1 MAKKV
6 QKELALEQ
14 ILWNCRDILRGKVE
28 KADNRN
34 AVLSLTF
41 LKFAGEKFEER
52 RVAFLEELK
61 SKGLPQNAIENLL
74 ENPAGYGSVN
84 VFYLQPH
91 CRWTY
96 IVEHAAD
103 TSIANILDTAMA
115 DIEQQNSVLEGALPQ
130 RFFTSRSNVDTKLL
144 KALIDEINKISPE
157 RFHEKDL
164 IGRVYEYFLQEFSID
179 ERKDKGEFYTP
190 KCIVDLIA
198 ELIEPFKGTIYDPC
212 CGSGGMFVQS
222 LRFVEAH
229 GGNTANISVYGQEST
244 PSTFQL
250 AKMNLAIR
258 GISHNLGRQPASSF
272 SDDQHKDLK
281 FDFIMANP
289 PFNLK
294 KWRAADELTTDPRWS
309 GYTTPPESNA
319 NYAWILHMLSK
330 LDVTSGIAGFLLANG
345 ALGADGVEYEIRK
358 QLIENDKVEAII
370 VLPREMFYSTDI
382 SVTLWVLNNNK
393 KNTDAADSTQK
404 RDRTN
409 EILFVD
415 LRTWNTNIYEKSY
428 VQFTSEQIAA
438 IKRIYSDFQDINRA
452 GKYEKPELYRAVK
465 IEELRE
471 KKHSLVP
478 SQYIE
483 FIDRDLQ
490 IDHQA
495 EMSRVQSE
503 MKELL
508 KREKQ
513 SQKQLAKA
521 FKKLGYSIN

>member
-6 QKELALEQ
+6 LKELTLEQ

-41 LKFAGEKFEER
+41 LKFAGDKFEQR
-52 RVAFLEELK
+52 RIAFHEEQK
-61 SKGLPQNAIENLL
+61 SKGLPEDFINNLL
-74 ENPAGYGSVN
+74 ERPETYGSKN
-84 VFYLQPH
+84 VFFLQPN

-103 TSIANILDTAMA
+103 ASIANILDTAMA
-115 DIEQQNSVLEGALPQ
+115 DIEQQNAVLEGALPQ
-130 RFFTSRSNVDTKLL
+130 RFFTSLLGVDTKSL

-198 ELIEPFKGTIYDPC
+198 ELIEPFKGKIYDPC

-229 GGNTANISVYGQEST
+229 GGNTSNISVYGQEST

-272 SDDQHKDLK
+272 ADDQHRDQK

-309 GYTTPPESNA
+309 GYATPPESNA

-330 LDVTSGIAGFLLANG
+330 LDVTDGIAGFLLANG

-358 QLIENDKVEAII
+358 QLIENDKIEAII

-382 SVTLWVLNNNK
+382 SVTLWILNNNK
-393 KNTDAADSTQK
+393 SAINRNREVC
-404 RDRTN
+404 RDRKG
-409 EILFVD
+409 EVLFVD
-415 LRTWNTNIYEKSY
+415 LRTWNTNVYEKSY
-428 VQFTSEQIAA
+428 VQFTPEQIAA
-438 IKRIYSDFQDINRA
+438 VKRIYSEFQKTDAEN
-452 GKYEKPELYRAVK
+452 YEQAELFRAVK
-465 IEELRE
+465 IDEIRE

-483 FIDRDLQ
+483 FIDRDVQ

-495 EMSRVQSE
+495 EMRRIQAE
-503 MKELL
+503 MRELL

-513 SQKQLAKA
+513 SQTQLAEA
-521 FKKLGYSIN
+521 FQNLGYEINGK